1 MGSDEK
7 EDSLLFTDCHQY
19 IVKRYC
25 VRRTRIVAGILM
37 ACWAMIALA
46 VPVTAAVW
54 PQPHWEVRA
63 PSDKVDRAKLD
74 AVIQSA
80 IDSGPEGTRAILVVE
95 DGAII
100 AERYAPG
107 YDANTRFPSYSM
119 AKSYTSTLV
128 GILVSQGRLGLDG
141 PAPVPEWSSPGDPR
155 GKIRLVDLLNMSSGI
170 HSIESESR
178 QVTDTAAMLFGAGR
192 KDVARHGADHP
203 LKYVPGRYWMYSN
216 STSNVLSGIVRRHVG
231 DTKEAYL
238 KFINDYLFEP
248 LGMRST
254 TLGFDARGTFV
265 GSTYVWA
272 TARDYAKLGLL
283 YLRGGKWNGQHI
295 LAKNWPKFVST
306 PAPASKGEYGGH
318 FWLGPQP
325 SAKAQDPALANA
337 SDWPADEYSA
347 RGLFGQ
353 VISIS
358 PSKRLVVVILGHT
371 LHLPEGKGNAIREH
385 QIMDIYR
392 TVQNST
398 EPEKAGS
405 QQEVIAS
412 VSMVKDAKSVKPYA
426 RKIEK
431 SLTTVKS
438 VDVPLFD
445 ESLLPDNPVDESIQ
459 TTAYGLAFLNCACL
473 FVQGGSPEQC
483 FADWLPGMEKKR
495 QVDTANK
502 RVVVN
507 DGQWM
512 VEVQYEGPSFGCS
525 FK

>member
-1 MGSDEK
+1 M
-7 EDSLLFTDCHQY
+7 LLFTECDQY
-19 IVKRYC
+19 NVNKHRP
-25 VRRTRIVAGILM
+25 RRTRIAGILM
-37 ACWAMIALA
+37 ACWAMIVLALPSMTEA
-46 VPVTAAVW
+46 RPY
-54 PQPHWEVRA
+54 PDWEVRA

-107 YDANTRFPSYSM
+107 YDANTRFNSYSM
-119 AKSYTSTLV
+119 AKSYTSTLI
-128 GILVSQGRLGLDG
+128 GILVGQGRLKLDD

-155 GKIRLVDLLNMSSGI
+155 GKIRLLDLLHMSSGI
-170 HSIESESR
+170 HSTEAASD

-192 KDVARHGADHP
+192 MDVARHGAEHP
-203 LKYVPGRYWMYSN
+203 LKYVPGKYWMYSN

-238 KFINDYLFEP
+238 KFVNDYLFDP
-248 LGMRST
+248 LGMQST

-283 YLRGGKWNGQHI
+283 YLRGGEWNGRPI
-295 LAKNWPKFVST
+295 LAKNWTKFVST
-306 PAPASKGEYGGH
+306 PAPASKDNYGGH
-318 FWLGPQP
+318 FWLGPQRQ
-325 SAKAQDPALANA
+325 AVAQDPELANA
-337 SDWPADEYSA
+337 KDWPADEYSA

-371 LHLPEGKGNAIREH
+371 LLLPEGKGNAIREH

-392 TVQNST
+392 AVQNST
-398 EPEKAGS
+398 EPEKAGNT
-405 QQEVIAS
+405 QEVIAS
-412 VSMVKDAKSVKPYA
+412 VSTVKDAKSDNQYATKA
-426 RKIEK
+426 RKSPIR
-431 SLTTVKS
+431 VNS
-438 VDVPLFD
+438 VGLSLFD
-445 ESLLPDNPVDESIQ
+445 ESLLPDNPEEELVQ
-459 TTAYGLAFLNCACL
+459 TTAFGLAFMRCGCL

-483 FADWLPGMEKKR
+483 SSDWMPGTKIPY

-507 DGQWM
+507 DGKWTT
-512 VEVQYEGPSFGCS
+512 EVLYDGPSFGCR

>member
-1 MGSDEK
+1 
-7 EDSLLFTDCHQY
+7 
-19 IVKRYC
+19 VKKYR
-25 VRRTRIVAGILM
+25 VLRTRTITGILM

-46 VPVTAAVW
+46 VPVMAAVW
-54 PQPHWEVRA
+54 PQPDWEVRA
-63 PSDKVDRAKLD
+63 PSEKVDRAKLD
-74 AVIQSA
+74 AVIRSA

-107 YDANTRFPSYSM
+107 YDANTRFISYSM
-119 AKSYTSTLV
+119 AKSYTSTLL
-128 GILVSQGRLGLDG
+128 GILVGQGRLKLDG
-141 PAPVPEWSSPGDPR
+141 PAPVPEWSAPGDPR
-155 GKIRLVDLLNMSSGI
+155 GKIRLVDMLNMSSGI
-170 HSIESESR
+170 HSSESASQ

-192 KDVARHGADHP
+192 MDVARHGADHP
-203 LKYVPGRYWMYSN
+203 LKYVPGKYWMYSN
-216 STSNVLSGIVRRHVG
+216 STSNVLSGIVRRNVG

-238 KFINDYLFEP
+238 KFINDYLFDP

-283 YLRGGKWNGQHI
+283 YLRGGDWNGRRI
-295 LAKNWPKFVST
+295 LAKNWTKFVST

-325 SAKAQDPALANA
+325 LATAQDPELAN
-337 SDWPADEYSA
+337 SKDWPADEYSA

-371 LHLPEGKGNAIREH
+371 LHLPAGKGNAIREH

-398 EPEKAGS
+398 EPEKAGNH
-405 QQEVIAS
+405 QEVVAS
-412 VSMVKDAKSVKPYA
+412 VSMVNDAKSVKQYA
-426 RKIEK
+426 KKTER
-431 SLTTVKS
+431 SPTRVKS
-438 VDVPLFD
+438 VDVPLFG

-459 TTAYGLAFLNCACL
+459 TNAYGLGFIHCACL

-483 FADWLPGMEKKR
+483 LSDWLPPGMEEILP
-495 QVDTANK
+495 QVDSANK

-507 DGQWM
+507 DGQWTA
-512 VEVQYEGPSFGCS
+512 EVQYDGPSFGCR

>member
-1 MGSDEK
+1 MF
-7 EDSLLFTDCHQY
+7 LFTACNQT
-19 IVKRYC
+19 IVKTYR
-25 VRRTRIVAGILM
+25 VRRTRTIAGTLM
-37 ACWAMIALA
+37 VCWAMITLT
-46 VPVTAAVW
+46 VPVMASVW
-54 PQPHWEVRA
+54 PQPDWEVRA
-63 PSDKVDRAKLD
+63 PSAKVDRAKLD

-107 YDANTRFPSYSM
+107 YDANTRFISYSM

-128 GILVSQGRLGLDG
+128 GILVGQGRLELDG
-141 PAPVPEWSSPGDPR
+141 PAPVPEWSAAGDPR
-155 GKIRLVDLLNMSSGI
+155 GKIRLVDMLNMSSGI
-170 HSIESESR
+170 HSSESASQ

-216 STSNVLSGIVRRHVG
+216 STSNVLSGIVRRNVG

-238 KFINDYLFEP
+238 KFVNEYLFDP

-254 TLGFDARGTFV
+254 TLGFDARGTFI

-283 YLRGGKWNGQHI
+283 YLRGGEWQGRPI
-295 LAKNWPKFVST
+295 LAKNWTKFVST

-325 SAKAQDPALANA
+325 SATAQDPELAD
-337 SDWPADEYSA
+337 SKDWPVDEYSA

-371 LHLPEGKGNAIREH
+371 LHLPAGKGNAIREH
-385 QIMDIYR
+385 QIIDIYR

-398 EPEKAGS
+398 EPEKAGNLR
-405 QQEVIAS
+405 EVIAS
-412 VSMVKDAKSVKPYA
+412 VSIVTDARSVKQSA
-426 RKIEK
+426 EKIEP
-431 SLTTVKS
+431 STTRVKA
-438 VDVPLFD
+438 VDVPLFN
-445 ESLLPDNPVDESIQ
+445 ESLLPDNPSEESIQ
-459 TTAYGLAFLNCACL
+459 TNAHSLGFIHCACL
-473 FVQGGSPEQC
+473 FVQGGSPDQC
-483 FADWLPGMEKKR
+483 LADWLPPGMEEILP

-502 RVVVN
+502 RVVVS
-507 DGQWM
+507 DGQWTA
-512 VEVQYEGPSFGCS
+512 EVQYDGPSVGCS

>member
-1 MGSDEK
+1 M
-7 EDSLLFTDCHQY
+7 LLFTECNQY
-19 IVKRYC
+19 NLKQYR
-25 VRRTRIVAGILM
+25 VRRTSTIAGILM
-37 ACWAMIALA
+37 ACCAMVVLALPPMA
-46 VPVTAAVW
+46 EAR
-54 PQPHWEVRA
+54 PQPDWEVRA
-63 PSDKVDRAKLD
+63 PSEKVDRAKLD
-74 AVIQSA
+74 AVIKSA

-107 YDANTRFPSYSM
+107 YDANTRFNSYSM
-119 AKSYTSTLV
+119 AKSYTSTLA
-128 GILVSQGRLGLDG
+128 GILVGQGHLKLDG
-141 PAPVPEWSSPGDPR
+141 RAPVPEWSSPGDPR
-155 GKIRLVDLLNMSSGI
+155 GKIRLVDLLHMSSGLQ
-170 HSIESESR
+170 STEAASE

-192 KDVARHGADHP
+192 MDVARHGAEHP
-203 LKYVPGRYWMYSN
+203 LKYVPGKYWMYSN
-216 STSNVLSGIVRRHVG
+216 STSNVLSGIVRRNVG

-238 KFINDYLFEP
+238 KFVNDYLFDP
-248 LGMRST
+248 LGMQST

-283 YLRGGKWNGQHI
+283 YLRGGEWNGRPI
-295 LAKNWPKFVST
+295 LAKNWTKFVST
-306 PAPASKGEYGGH
+306 PAPASKGNYGGH
-318 FWLGPQP
+318 CWLGPQRQ
-325 SAKAQDPALANA
+325 AVAQDPELANA
-337 SDWPADEYSA
+337 KDWPADEYSA

-371 LHLPEGKGNAIREH
+371 LLLPEGKGNAIREH

-398 EPEKAGS
+398 EPEKAGN

-412 VSMVKDAKSVKPYA
+412 VSMVKDARSVKQYA
-426 RKIEK
+426 NKIEQ
-431 SLTTVKS
+431 SATRVNS

-445 ESLLPDNPVDESIQ
+445 ESLLPDNPEDESVQ
-459 TTAYGLAFLNCACL
+459 TTAFGLAFMRCGCL

-483 FADWLPGMEKKR
+483 SSDWMPETQIPY

-502 RVVVN
+502 RVVVS
-507 DGQWM
+507 DGKWTT
-512 VEVQYEGPSFGCS
+512 EVLYDGPSFGCR